1 MREVGGSSPS
11 SPTPSHSLLA
21 SIETARRPGQGVGPA
36 ANLQHGRPHLRVALE
51 LGTILPVE
59 GHGGIGQQSLGIAK
73 DLGGSHLKP
82 PAAPASSDSAGAI
95 PSIHHVQA
103 EGQTETERVGLGAFT
118 DTKPR
123 NFSVPTGCVAVLSP
137 GPSHPFPVVIH

>member
-11 SPTPSHSLLA
+11 SPTPSHSLLL

-59 GHGGIGQQSLGIAK
+59 GDGGIGQQSPGIAK

-82 PAAPASSDSAGAI
+82 PAAPASSDSAGPT
-95 PSIHHVQA
+95 PSFHHVKPDGKQEPKQA
-103 EGQTETERVGLGAFT
+103 AL
-118 DTKPR
+118 
-123 NFSVPTGCVAVLSP
+123 
-137 GPSHPFPVVIH
+137 